1 MIRFARASMLAFFL
15 VGLVPAFSQSLT
27 EADREKILTTAKGFL
42 EALSAR
48 DQTKVNGALASGI
61 EVRYISKMDL
71 KKKIDAMIQNELS
84 ALDYL
89 KVVSGYNAHKFLKE
103 FDGRTWELATRPEL
117 PREVLDETIDHG
129 GGQTRYYFLKFQMQV
144 QEVNASTSQTKTF
157 SRLVEIDFVPLQG
170 EFKIFGFII

>member
-1 MIRFARASMLAFFL
+1 MLFLL
-15 VGLVPAFSQSLT
+15 VGLLPAFGQGLS
-27 EADREKILTTAKGFL
+27 EADRDKILTTAKGFL
-42 EALSAR
+42 DALSAR
-48 DQTKVNGALASGI
+48 DTSKVSGALATGI
-61 EVRYISKMDL
+61 EVRYISKTDL

-89 KVVSGYNAHKFLKE
+89 KVVSGYNAHKFMKE
-103 FDGRTWELATRPEL
+103 FDGRTWELAARPEL

-129 GGQTRYYFLKFQMQV
+129 GGQIKYYFLKFQMQV

-157 SRLVEIDFVPLQG
+157 SRLVEIDFVPSQG